1 MTPFIQEEGISNNQ
15 ACVFYLEFVIP
26 FTNNSVKKLMQV
38 RTDARFYQVKF
49 DEDGEPN
56 WEDVQ
61 RAAQRITMLRIRL
74 NNVSAV
80 RQ

>member
-1 MTPFIQEEGISNNQ
+1 
-15 ACVFYLEFVIP
+15 
-26 FTNNSVKKLMQV
+26 MQV